1 MGGSQR
7 VRAQSH
13 SAFLWILGARAAFL
27 YLISKRGRV
36 ASRPPAKKIRSV
48 RSLSSPGGE
57 ILESVVGGRGYKL
70 EPAQTHPKGTVD
82 RVWQVLGQA

>member
-13 SAFLWILGARAAFL
+13 SAFLWIFGARAAFL

-36 ASRPPAKKIRSV
+36 ASRPLRRSGLSGAYPAQ
-48 RSLSSPGGE
+48 GGE
-57 ILESVVGGRGYKL
+57 ILESAVGGRGYKL